1 MTRQLIIKIHLIL
14 AAFMAPAFILVA
26 ISGGLYLMGK
36 KGSASTEVISVPAGV
51 TLDFKSPTLD
61 AEVKKFLADQGHD
74 VKFQYI
80 KNRGNVIQTRPTSR
94 TYYQLEIK
102 EGVMTAVKRK
112 PDFTAAAM
120 ELHKGHGPVAFKWY
134 QKFVALALFFVV
146 LSGFW
151 LGLAS
156 KVLRKQSLIVSAAGL
171 VVFLALIFL

>member
-1 MTRQLIIKIHLIL
+1 MTRQLIIKLHLIL

-26 ISGGLYLMGK
+26 ISGGLYLMGQ
-36 KGSASTEVISVPAGV
+36 KGNISSEPLSVPAGV
-51 TLDFKSPTLD
+51 MLDFKSPTLEAD
-61 AEVKKFLADQGHD
+61 VKTFLSDQGQSA
-74 VKFQYI
+74 KFQYI

-94 TYYQLEIK
+94 AYYQFENK
-102 EGVMTAVKRK
+102 NGVMTAARK
-112 PDFTAAAM
+112 TPNFVAAAM

-156 KVLRKQSLIVSAAGL
+156 KVLRRQSIMVSAAGL
-171 VVFLALIFL
+171 VVFLALVFL